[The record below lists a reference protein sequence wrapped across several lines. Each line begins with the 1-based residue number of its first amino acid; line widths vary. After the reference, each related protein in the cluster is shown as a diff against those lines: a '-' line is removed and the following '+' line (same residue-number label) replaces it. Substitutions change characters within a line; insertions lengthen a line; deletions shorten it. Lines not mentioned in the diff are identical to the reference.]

1 MITLNA
7 MLFTGKM
14 GMESWCCDS
23 AGMKNVGRCQAHQI
37 TPRMRAAAS
46 GRRRWSRR
54 GRAKPRH
61 PNSSPQRA
69 GIGDEG
75 EGQKVEEPVPRGK
88 VREEV
93 GSQEPSGDQ
102 IQCGET
108 DEDGDVPRKSG
119 PARNGAG
126 EQAAD
131 TCPAVGACCHDD
143 AGDGWAEGGH
153 VVERV

>member
-7 MLFTGKM
+7 RMFTRKM
-14 GMESWCCDS
+14 GIESWCCDS

-54 GRAKPRH
+54 GRAKPAAH
-61 PNSSPQRA
+61 VHEAA

-88 VREEV
+88 AREEV

-102 IQCGET
+102 IQCGEA
-108 DEDGDVPRKSG
+108 DQDGGVPRQSG
-119 PARNGAG
+119 PARNDAG

-131 TCPAVGACCHDD
+131 TGPAAGACCHDD
-143 AGDGWAEGGH
+143 ASDGRAEGGQE
-153 VVERV
+153 VERV